1 MYLNPKWGL
10 FIIVSIMLMI
20 EATKLWSFITTAE
33 TRFLHPAT
41 VSLSFLLIAVFVF
54 VEQKNLADFHLDRLS
69 VLILVIFSFIRTR
82 FSVVDATWFYIII
95 GLSGL
100 VIGFVIFKHWSNIPR
115 TSFFWAKRGLF
126 IGIIASI
133 PLTVLMVKSGW
144 LTMFPNTIP
153 PVPLPLVL
161 MNRVISALSF
171 SGPLEEILFRGFLW
185 GYLLKIG
192 CSEKRAGLI
201 QAIIFWLMHWD
212 RAWFPLLFFIDLP
225 LSTFIFSAL
234 RYHSKQIFPSLL
246 AHTAIN
252 ALSDSL
258 TTYLGW
264 RV

>member
-1 MYLNPKWGL
+1 LNPKWGL

>member
-1 MYLNPKWGL
+1 
-10 FIIVSIMLMI
+10 
-20 EATKLWSFITTAE
+20 
-33 TRFLHPAT
+33 
-41 VSLSFLLIAVFVF
+41 
-54 VEQKNLADFHLDRLS
+54 
-69 VLILVIFSFIRTR
+69 VIFSFIRTR

-252 ALSDSL
+252 ALTDAL

>member
-54 VEQKNLADFHLDRLS
+54 VERKNLADFHLDRLS

-100 VIGFVIFKHWSNIPR
+100 VIGFVMIKHWSDLPR
-115 TSFFWAKRGLF
+115 TSSYWAKRGLF

-133 PLTVLMVKSGW
+133 PFTVLLVISGW
-144 LTMFPNTIP
+144 LTMYPNTTP
-153 PVPLPLVL
+153 PVPLPLVII
-161 MNRVISALSF
+161 NRVIYALSF
-171 SGPLEEILFRGFLW
+171 SGPLEEIWFRGFLW

-192 CSEKRAGLI
+192 CSEKRAGFI
-201 QAIIFWLMHWD
+201 QAIIFWLVHWD
-212 RAWFPLLFFIDLP
+212 RAWLPLLFFIGLP
-225 LSTFIFSAL
+225 LATYIFSAL

-252 ALSDSL
+252 ALSDAL